1 VGIFNRKNAPTN
13 QGQLEEERYKL
24 LGREIQ
30 TAVAT
35 EFESLAEM
43 MNRDR
48 TDPESVEY
56 EKREL
61 LILSTIN
68 SFLNEILGSG
78 FDEQKL
84 PLDWER
90 IKDLV
95 KSPEIR
101 ADPRNESLIAELIEV
116 SIYYL
121 DTVKSGNFVMIP
133 NANLAK
139 SKRYRSYLLG
149 NNLNGDL
156 NWGWNND
163 PITPRE
169 AIDRVVTQIVAKAVT
184 EILDKVGAGMTH
196 NIACAFAVA
205 VCLSWEKSEFRFDFK

>member
-1 VGIFNRKNAPTN
+1 VGIFNRKIESSN

-30 TAVAT
+30 NAVAS
-35 EFESLAEM
+35 EYESLANM
-43 MNRDR
+43 MNRDGIE
-48 TDPESVEY
+48 TESVEY

-68 SFLNEILGSG
+68 SFLHKLLGSD
-78 FDEQKL
+78 FNEQEL

-90 IKDLV
+90 SMELV
-95 KSPEIR
+95 KSPEIT
-101 ADPRNESLIAELIEV
+101 ADPRSESLISELIEV
-116 SIYYL
+116 SIYYIN
-121 DTVKSGNFVMIP
+121 TVKSGNFVMMP
-133 NANLAK
+133 NADIAN

-156 NWGWNND
+156 NWGWNNE

-169 AIDRVVTQIVAKAVT
+169 SIDRVITQIVAKVVT
-184 EILDKVGAGMTH
+184 SILDKVGRGMTH
-196 NIACAFAVA
+196 DIACAFAVA
-205 VCLSWEKSEFRFDFK
+205 VCLSWEQSEFRSDFK